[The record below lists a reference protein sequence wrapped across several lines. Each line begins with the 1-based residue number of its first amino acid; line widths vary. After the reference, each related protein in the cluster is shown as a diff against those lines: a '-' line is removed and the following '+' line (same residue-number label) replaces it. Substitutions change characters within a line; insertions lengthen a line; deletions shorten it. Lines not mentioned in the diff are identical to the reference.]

1 MVLPWANQCVFLME
15 MFFLSYVNETMYLL
29 WNLLFFKTVQKE
41 KRLTFFFSQSVNFQ
55 MFKLDLEKAEE
66 PEIKLPTSYGSSK
79 WQPTPILL
87 PGKSHE
93 WRSLVGYSPWGCKES
108 DKTEQLHFTMDHP
121 KSKRVPG
128 KHLFLLYWLCQSLW
142 LCGSQ

>member
-1 MVLPWANQCVFLME
+1 
-15 MFFLSYVNETMYLL
+15 MYLL

-87 PGKSHE
+87 PGKSHG
-93 WRSLVGYSPWGCKES
+93 WRSLVGYSPRGHKEL
-108 DKTEQLHFTMDHP
+108 DIFFVAQLVKNPPSMQETWVRYFGWEDP
-121 KSKRVPG
+121 LEK
-128 KHLFLLYWLCQSLW
+128 
-142 LCGSQ
+142 